1 MIGIYKSSN
10 VDLVQPP
17 DVAVLV
23 LLVFALDDL
32 HLVLHRLLVED
43 GADQVGDEPGMSSLL
58 LTISAT
64 SQRKRELQMLK
75 FVLSKNDIF
84 LHPDETKSTDNFQKQ
99 SNLHT
104 SFLKANF

>member
-1 MIGIYKSSN
+1 MVECCLSARKVSVCLSVCLSGDNVRPSHSVSDRKTSMMILMIN

-43 GADQVGDEPGMSSLL
+43 GADQVGDKPGTSKLSLYPAL
-58 LTISAT
+58 YSEKEKIY
-64 SQRKRELQMLK
+64 
-75 FVLSKNDIF
+75 
-84 LHPDETKSTDNFQKQ
+84 
-99 SNLHT
+99 
-104 SFLKANF
+104 SF